1 MALVPPVSDTAERYR
16 RLLRALLKAREE
28 AGGSLSGS
36 EESRYIEELDSLWEA
51 LSPAEQAELDREL
64 TS

>member
-1 MALVPPVSDTAERYR
+1 VSDTADRYR
-16 RLLRALLKAREE
+16 RLLRSFLKAREE
-28 AGGSLSGS
+28 AGGTLSAT
-36 EESRYIEELDSLWEA
+36 EEGRYIEELDRLWEA